1 MTDGDWQRQ
10 DPYGGQTPSG
20 RGRRR
25 AGDQPS
31 ADPYQQAPQN
41 QQGRQDQ
48 QQGYGQGQRQQSY
61 PQQPQGY
68 GQQGQQGQQQAR
80 PQQGYGQQQ
89 QGYSTPQGYGQQQ
102 PQAGYGQQ
110 QGQDQGAAGQGA
122 GRRGHRAAP
131 RGPKVVQSE
140 VIDESA
146 AAYGRQEPGYGQ
158 QQPSYGRQPA
168 AGAGTGTRGDRSS
181 YDSYGGDDGWGGT
194 TSQGYSQ
201 SQYDQQRAGYADDR
215 GYGNDDR
222 GYWDETSSRGGR
234 GGRRGD
240 DDWDD
245 YAEPRR
251 PGKLRPWAPLFVLVG
266 VLGLFGGCMYGG
278 YSYYKSKF
286 GPAPDYAKD
295 TCSATEKGK
304 VLVEVQKGA
313 IGAEI
318 GKALYDAGVVKS
330 ERAYINAANAN
341 QASSGIVAGTY
352 AVCPQ
357 ISGHAAVQELLKQT
371 NLTPNSSIQVVDGQW
386 AKDIIKTLAQK
397 RGWDVNTLQQQID
410 QNTIGLPD
418 WSKDSSG
425 KWGVEGMFEPGTY
438 ELNSKDTPK
447 SVLTEMVAAR
457 LKTLADI
464 DFVNKSKKLNCAS
477 GTACTPEQA
486 LIIASLA
493 ESEVT
498 QAVPDGE
505 AVSEA
510 VQRRLVAND
519 YIGVDSTT
527 NYGLGIHGQ
536 VTATQVSDPKDP
548 YATNVHKGLPP
559 TAISIPSKDMLIAV
573 LNPTDKK
580 YYYWCGK
587 FGSTTFYPL
596 SQVNLWRQACEG
608 KSKS

>member
-1 MTDGDWQRQ
+1 MTDGDWQRR
-10 DPYGGQTPSG
+10 DPYGEQTPSG

-31 ADPYQQAPQN
+31 ADPYQQAPQG
-41 QQGRQDQ
+41 QQGYGQQQGYSHQ
-48 QQGYGQGQRQQSY
+48 QQGYGQQPAQPQQS
-61 PQQPQGY
+61 
-68 GQQGQQGQQQAR
+68 
-80 PQQGYGQQQ
+80 YGQQQ
-89 QGYSTPQGYGQQQ
+89 QGYSSPQGYGQQAQ

-110 QGQDQGAAGQGA
+110 QAHDPNAGQQAA

-131 RGPKVVQSE
+131 RTGPKVVQSE

-146 AAYGRQEPGYGQ
+146 AAYGRQQAGYGQ
-158 QQPSYGRQPA
+158 QPAQAQQPPQASYGQQPA
-168 AGAGTGTRGDRSS
+168 AGGGTRGSRGS
-181 YDSYGGDDGWGGT
+181 YDSYGSDDGWGGT

-201 SQYDQQRAGYADDR
+201 SQYEQQRAGYADDR

-222 GYWDETSSRGGR
+222 GYWDESSSRGGR
-234 GGRRGD
+234 GGGRYDRD
-240 DDWDD
+240 DEDWDD
-245 YAEPRR
+245 YGTPRR
-251 PGKLRPWAPLFVLVG
+251 PGKLRPWAPLFVLIG

-304 VLVEVQKGA
+304 VLVEVQKNA

-318 GKALYDAGVVKS
+318 AKALFDAGVVKS

-352 AVCPQ
+352 AVCPA

-397 RGWDVNTLQQQID
+397 RGWDVNLLQQQID

-425 KWGVEGMFEPGTY
+425 KWSIEGMLEPGTY

-457 LKTLADI
+457 LKTLTDI
-464 DFVNKSKKLNCAS
+464 DFVNKSKKLNCGS
-477 GTACTPEQA
+477 GAACTPEQA

-505 AVSEA
+505 SVSEA

-519 YIGVDSTT
+519 FIGVDSTT

-536 VTATQVSDPKDP
+536 VSATQVNDPKDP

-559 TAISIPSKDMLIAV
+559 TAISIPSKDMLIAI
-573 LNPTDKK
+573 LNPTSKK

-587 FGSTTFYPL
+587 FGSTTFYTIGQK
-596 SQVNLWRQACEG
+596 SAWNLACLG